1 MIRRSL
7 TGVAVLLALFHA
19 YLFAWQVSNGEL
31 AEPGVIA
38 RWLVAA
44 LLVRGLMAGRRHQ
57 SMIWG
62 RKALCIWLLAALLHG
77 PALARAGES
86 PFTLPP
92 NPPAVA
98 AVLQI
103 AVTIGLGLAFMF
115 AAWASRRHAS
125 LAWRRAAAMRLSR
138 ARVACCHSILG
149 FAPRPPPVLPRLQ

>member
-19 YLFAWQVSNGEL
+19 YLFAWQVSNGAL

-44 LLVRGLMAGRRHQ
+44 ILVRALVAVRHHH
-57 SMIWG
+57 SMIRG

-86 PFTLPP
+86 QFTLPP
-92 NPPAVA
+92 DPPPIA

-103 AVTIGLGLAFMF
+103 AATLGLGLAFVF
-115 AAWASRRHAS
+115 AVRASRRDAS
-125 LAWRRAAAMRLSR
+125 LGWRRAVAARLSR
-138 ARVACCHSILG
+138 ARVAGCHSILRI
-149 FAPRPPPVLPRLQ
+149 APRPPPLLPRLQ